1 MGFDLQTTRF
11 VLEAKRQ
18 GVDFAATAT
27 LGRQTL
33 ALSPEDL
40 LAEARRYGLAELE
53 QNLDGA
59 YSSYP
64 HADGL
69 LQALGATHLDAV
81 DASDYEGASIV
92 FDMNRPAPASLRGRF
107 TLLVDGGTL
116 EHIFDVPQAL
126 RNVASMLRVGGHF
139 VSING
144 TNNFMGHGFY
154 QFSPEL
160 FFRVFC
166 AENGF
171 ELEALTLTETHR
183 DSYWFEASD
192 PALVRQ
198 RLEVVNGYPTY
209 IMVRARKTADVEL
222 FCNPP
227 QQSDYRDQSWQG
239 SDIHAPLGSASA
251 YRPPALR
258 ALLRRALPQRLKL
271 GLRALAQVAH
281 DPYAAPHLRKRKL

>member
-1 MGFDLQTTRF
+1 
-11 VLEAKRQ
+11 
-18 GVDFAATAT
+18 
-27 LGRQTL
+27 
-33 ALSPEDL
+33 
-40 LAEARRYGLAELE
+40 
-53 QNLDGA
+53 
-59 YSSYP
+59 
-64 HADGL
+64 
-69 LQALGATHLDAV
+69 LGATHLDAV

-227 QQSDYRDQSWQG
+227 QQS
-239 SDIHAPLGSASA
+239 
-251 YRPPALR
+251 
-258 ALLRRALPQRLKL
+258 
-271 GLRALAQVAH
+271 
-281 DPYAAPHLRKRKL
+281 